1 MRQRGMSL
9 VELVICM
16 GILSIIASTAVLGL
30 GQSLAKQ
37 ELESTSLQLV
47 ADIRWLQQLSMNAGS
62 GTVSYI
68 LLFRPSEPY
77 GYYVTANTQVI
88 KQITFPPSVK
98 LSGFY
103 SPIGFA
109 LSGAPLIGAQTVSLQ
124 SAKLKTW
131 KYVILAPVTGR
142 VRSSDSN
149 PLQSEG

>member
-1 MRQRGMSL
+1 MRQRGMTL
-9 VELVICM
+9 LELVICIGVL
-16 GILSIIASTAVLGL
+16 GILASTAILTL

-37 ELESTSLQLV
+37 ELDKTSLQLM
-47 ADIRWLQQLSMNAGS
+47 ADIRWLQQLSINAGS

-68 LLFRPSEPY
+68 LLFNHSEPY

-109 LSGAPLIGAQTVSLQ
+109 LSGAPSMGAQTVSLQ
-124 SAKLKTW
+124 STTLKTW

-142 VRSSDSN
+142 VRISDAK
-149 PLQSEG
+149 PLQPES